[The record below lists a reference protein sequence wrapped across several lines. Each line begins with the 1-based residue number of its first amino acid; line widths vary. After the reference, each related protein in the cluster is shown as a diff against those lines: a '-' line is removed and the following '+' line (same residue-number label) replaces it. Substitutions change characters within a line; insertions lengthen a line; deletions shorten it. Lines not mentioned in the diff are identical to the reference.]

1 MKRLFSSQHTRAI
14 AVGTAAIATIIAAG
28 GAYAA
33 SSGGSTI
40 TVCVHH
46 SGGGLYKASKC
57 NKHDSKLTW
66 NVQGPQGKPGTNGT
80 NATINGV
87 PAGGAL
93 AGTYPN
99 PGLATGS
106 VGPSAISGI
115 PAGRIDS
122 SSSSVAASTDT
133 LPCFPVPP
141 TNLGFVS
148 GGMVTGVATSTS
160 CPSGQANEFVVPIGG
175 AYLVTASV
183 VLHDA
188 GGVTANRYLYV
199 RDGIIGSDGG
209 TETNVTSGSG
219 GDTTLS
225 TSEVL
230 HLPAGDNIFLDV
242 NSSSAETIAGLGNTQ
257 MGIAWLG
264 Q

>member
-1 MKRLFSSQHTRAI
+1 LKRLFISQNARAI
-14 AVGTAAIATIIAAG
+14 AVGTAAIAIIAAG

-40 TVCVHH
+40 TACVHH

-66 NVQGPQGKPGTNGT
+66 NVQGPKGKPGT

-99 PGLATGS
+99 PGLAAGS
-106 VGPSAISGI
+106 VGPTAISGI

-122 SSSSVAASTDT
+122 SSSSVAANTDT

-141 TNLGFVS
+141 TNLGFLS
-148 GGMVTGVATSTS
+148 GGMTAGVATSTS
-160 CPSGQANEFVVPIGG
+160 CPAGQANDFVVPIPG

-188 GGVTANRYLYV
+188 GGVAANRYLYV

-209 TETNVTSGSG
+209 TETNVTSGPG
-219 GDTTLS
+219 GETTLS

-230 HLPAGDNIFLDV
+230 HLPAGDVIFLDV
-242 NSSSAETIAGLGNTQ
+242 KSSSAETIAGLGNTQ